1 MCHLTTLILIR
12 REEILRALRLKLIA
26 ASVLLLGY
34 GGDSEAQIRIGPDG
48 VEVGPRDR
56 PPPPPPPRDL
66 ERREPVRDELRE
78 RLFRLR
84 EECEDGNRRAC
95 VRYGIIIGENRGRRE
110 EWRRERPDLFFYER

>member
-1 MCHLTTLILIR
+1 MVYCGRLGLRRWEETLRSFKLV
-12 REEILRALRLKLIA
+12 LIA
-26 ASVLLLGY
+26 TSVLLLGSNS
-34 GGDSEAQIRIGPDG
+34 DSIGQIRVGPDG

-56 PPPPPPPRDL
+56 PPPPREF

>member
-1 MCHLTTLILIR
+1 MHYCTGKWFLVIR
-12 REEILRALRLKLIA
+12 GEEPLRALRLKLIA

-34 GGDSEAQIRIGPDG
+34 SGDSEAQIRIGPDG

-56 PPPPPPPRDL
+56 PPPPREL

>member
-1 MCHLTTLILIR
+1 MR
-12 REEILRALRLKLIA
+12 SLKLMLVA
-26 ASVLLLGY
+26 TSVLFLESSSHSVG
-34 GGDSEAQIRIGPDG
+34 QIRIGPDG

-56 PPPPPPPRDL
+56 PPPPPPPREI
-66 ERREPVRDELRE
+66 ERREPVRDDLRE

>member
-1 MCHLTTLILIR
+1 MPS
-12 REEILRALRLKLIA
+12 LRLALIA
-26 ASVLLLGY
+26 IFILLLGY
-34 GGDSEAQIRIGPDG
+34 SGNSEAQIRIGPEG

-56 PPPPPPPRDL
+56 PPPPPPPREF